1 MAQLVARCA
10 DNAEVFGSIPNIRSG
25 VVWCG
30 VVWCGVC
37 FIAFVAQSV
46 ERVAVNHKVIGSS
59 PVGGVHYN
67 TYFYLS
73 CNTLSCYISQFVSR
87 SCIIFT

>member
-25 VVWCG
+25 VWC
-30 VVWCGVC
+30 V
-37 FIAFVAQSV
+37 FLFAFVAQSV

-59 PVGGVHYN
+59 PVGGVSFRFDSIHYN
-67 TYFYLS
+67 TS
-73 CNTLSCYISQFVSR
+73 SM
-87 SCIIFT
+87 

>member
-30 VVWCGVC
+30 VV
-37 FIAFVAQSV
+37 SV
-46 ERVAVNHKVIGSS
+46 LL
-59 PVGGVHYN
+59 P
-67 TYFYLS
+67 L
-73 CNTLSCYISQFVSR
+73 
-87 SCIIFT
+87 